1 MNLSTIILNS
11 WNNAMTYSEYKSLL
25 ISLMANHKTTGSDQ
39 SEKMVHYAHLNLQ
52 RMKRVEKT
60 VQLSDL
66 LLEKLQTCQPQ
77 KWLIITEGWC
87 GDAAQIVPALERIAL
102 ESNGAIQTR
111 YILRDEHLEI
121 MDQFLT
127 NGGRSIP
134 KLIILNIENEIVGN
148 WGPRPK
154 TAQKLV
160 NDLKLANE
168 SYENVAEQLHRWYA
182 KDKTFTLQTEIT
194 SII

>member
-1 MNLSTIILNS
+1 
-11 WNNAMTYSEYKSLL
+11 MTYSAYKTLL
-25 ISLMANHKTTGSDQ
+25 TNLMENNMTTGADQ
-39 SEKMVHYAHLNLQ
+39 SEMMVHYAHLNLQ

-60 VQLSDL
+60 VHLSDL

-87 GDAAQIVPALERIAL
+87 GDAAQIVPALEKIAL
-102 ESNGAIQTR
+102 ESKGTIQTR

-127 NGGRSIP
+127 NGGRAIP

-168 SYENVAEQLHRWYA
+168 SYENIAEQLHRWYA
-182 KDKTFTLQTEIT
+182 KDKTFSLQTEIT